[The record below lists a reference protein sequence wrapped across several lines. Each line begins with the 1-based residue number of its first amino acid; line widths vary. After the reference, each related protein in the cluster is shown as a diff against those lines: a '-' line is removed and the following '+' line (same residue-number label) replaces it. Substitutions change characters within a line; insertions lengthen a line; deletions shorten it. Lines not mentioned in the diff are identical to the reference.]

1 MGNKDIEYNL
11 ESLLK
16 KIRKYHKSDDLQ
28 TIEKAYAYAEEK
40 HQGQV
45 RKSGEP
51 YFIHPIHVAHII
63 ADLEL
68 DPQSIC
74 AALLHDVVDDT
85 DATYEDIVRE
95 FGETIAMLVDGV
107 TKLGKIPTT
116 SKEEQQIENLRK
128 MFFAMTKDIRVIVIK
143 LADRLH
149 NMQTLKYMPEEK
161 QRYIARETL
170 EVYAPLA
177 HRLGMSKIK
186 WELEDIALRYIDPI
200 GYYEIVDN
208 ISQKRS
214 ERDDFIAN
222 IISILEKRLTETL
235 GEKPHIEGRAKH
247 FYSIY
252 RKMVMQNKTMD
263 ELYDLFAGRVIVD
276 TVAECYAVLGTVH
289 ELFKPIPGRF

>member
-16 KIRKYHKSDDLQ
+16 KIRKYHKADDLQ
-28 TIEKAYAYAEEK
+28 IIEKAYAYAEEK

-74 AALLHDVVDDT
+74 AALLHDVVEDT
-85 DATYEDIVRE
+85 DATYDDIVRE

-222 IISILEKRLTETL
+222 ITKLMICKL
-235 GEKPHIEGRAKH
+235 
-247 FYSIY
+247 
-252 RKMVMQNKTMD
+252 
-263 ELYDLFAGRVIVD
+263 
-276 TVAECYAVLGTVH
+276 
-289 ELFKPIPGRF
+289 